1 MGEIMDIRK
10 LFGSNKAKESEG
22 AWVPIGGGI
31 EVKVKRAG
39 QANKEFAAEQ
49 MKMLKPFSKQ
59 IAMNT
64 MDMDVL
70 RQINAKLFA
79 KHIIVDWK
87 GVSEA
92 GKPVKFSKEK
102 FLEYA
107 NEMPDFFSDIFAAA
121 TELQNFQDAE
131 DAEAEKKP
139 VSSTATD

>member
-1 MGEIMDIRK
+1 MDIRK
-10 LFGSNKAKESEG
+10 LFGVNKAKETEG

-70 RQINAKLFA
+70 RQINARLFA
-79 KHIIVDWK
+79 KHVIVDWR
-87 GVSEA
+87 GISED
-92 GKPVKFSKEK
+92 GEVVPFSKEK

-107 NEMPDFFSDIFAAA
+107 NEMPDFFSDVFAAA

-131 DAEAEKKP
+131 DAELEKKP
-139 VSSTATD
+139 VSSTDTD

>member
-1 MGEIMDIRK
+1 MDIRK
-10 LFGSNKAKESEG
+10 LFGVNKAKETEG

-79 KHIIVDWK
+79 KHVIVDWR
-87 GVSEA
+87 GISED
-92 GKPVKFSKEK
+92 GEVVPFSKEK

-107 NEMPDFFSDIFAAA
+107 NEMPDFFSDVFAAA

-131 DAEAEKKP
+131 DADLEKKP
-139 VSSTATD
+139 VSSTDTD

>member
-1 MGEIMDIRK
+1 MDIRK
-10 LFGSNKAKESEG
+10 IFGSNKVKETEG

-79 KHIIVDWK
+79 KHVIVDWR
-87 GVSEA
+87 GISEN
-92 GKPVKFSKEK
+92 GEKVPFSKEK
-102 FLEYA
+102 FIEYA
-107 NEMPDFFSDIFAAA
+107 TEMPDFFSDIFTAA

-131 DAEAEKKP
+131 DADLEKKP
-139 VSSTATD
+139 AISTDTD

>member
-1 MGEIMDIRK
+1 MDIRK
-10 LFGSNKAKESEG
+10 LFGVNKAKESEG

-79 KHIIVDWK
+79 KHIIVDWR
-87 GVSEA
+87 GISEN
-92 GKPVKFSKEK
+92 GENVPFSKEK
-102 FLEYA
+102 FIEYA
-107 NEMPDFFSDIFAAA
+107 TEMPDFFSDIFTAA

-131 DAEAEKKP
+131 DAELEKKP
-139 VSSTATD
+139 ATSTDTD

>member
-1 MGEIMDIRK
+1 MDIRK
-10 LFGSNKAKESEG
+10 LFGSNKAKESDG

-31 EVKVKRAG
+31 EIKVKRAG

-64 MDMDVL
+64 IDMDVL

-79 KHIIVDWK
+79 KHIIVDWR
-87 GVSEA
+87 GVSEG
-92 GKPVKFSKEK
+92 GKSVKFSKEK

-107 NEMPDFFSDIFAAA
+107 NEMPDFFSDVFAAA
-121 TELQNFQDAE
+121 TELQNFQDTE
-131 DAEAEKKP
+131 DADLEKKP

>member
-1 MGEIMDIRK
+1 MDIRK
-10 LFGSNKAKESEG
+10 LFGVNKAKESEG

-79 KHIIVDWK
+79 KHVIVDWR
-87 GVSEA
+87 GISEN
-92 GKPVKFSKEK
+92 GEKVPFSKEK
-102 FLEYA
+102 FIEYA
-107 NEMPDFFSDIFAAA
+107 TEMPDFFSDIFTAA

-131 DAEAEKKP
+131 DAELEKKP
-139 VSSTATD
+139 ATSTDTD

>member
-1 MGEIMDIRK
+1 MDIRK
-10 LFGSNKAKESEG
+10 LFGVNKAKESEG

-64 MDMDVL
+64 MDMDIL

-79 KHIIVDWK
+79 KHIIVDWR
-87 GVSEA
+87 GVSIDGEEI
-92 GKPVKFSKEK
+92 PFTKEK
-102 FLEYA
+102 FLEFA
-107 NEMPDFFSDIFAAA
+107 IEMPDFFADVFAAA

-131 DAEAEKKP
+131 DDELEKKP
-139 VSSTATD
+139 VSSIDTD

>member
-1 MGEIMDIRK
+1 MDIRK
-10 LFGSNKAKESEG
+10 LFGVNKAKESEG

-79 KHIIVDWK
+79 KHVIVDWR
-87 GVSEA
+87 GISEN
-92 GKPVKFSKEK
+92 GEKVPFSKEK
-102 FLEYA
+102 FIEYA
-107 NEMPDFFSDIFAAA
+107 TEMPDFFSDVFTAA

-131 DAEAEKKP
+131 DAELEKKP
-139 VSSTATD
+139 EISTDTD

>member
-1 MGEIMDIRK
+1 MDIRK
-10 LFGSNKAKESEG
+10 LFGVNKAKEAEG
-22 AWVPIGGGI
+22 SWCPIGGGI

-64 MDMDVL
+64 MDMDIL

-79 KHIIVDWK
+79 KHVIVDWR
-87 GVSEA
+87 GVSIDGETI
-92 GKPVKFSKEK
+92 PFTKEK
-102 FLEYA
+102 FIEFA
-107 NEMPDFFSDIFAAA
+107 NEMPDFFSDVFAAA

-131 DAEAEKKP
+131 DADLEKKP

>member
-1 MGEIMDIRK
+1 MDIRK
-10 LFGSNKAKESEG
+10 LFGSNKTKESEG

-79 KHIIVDWK
+79 KHVIVDWR
-87 GVSEA
+87 GISEN
-92 GKPVKFSKEK
+92 GEKVPFSKEK
-102 FLEYA
+102 FIEYA
-107 NEMPDFFSDIFAAA
+107 TEMPDFFSDIFTAA

-131 DAEAEKKP
+131 DAELEKKP
-139 VSSTATD
+139 ATSTDTD

>member
-1 MGEIMDIRK
+1 MDIRK
-10 LFGSNKAKESEG
+10 LFGVNKAKETEG

-64 MDMDVL
+64 MDMDIL

-79 KHIIVDWK
+79 KHVIVDWR
-87 GVSEA
+87 GISED
-92 GKPVKFSKEK
+92 GEVVPFSKEK

-107 NEMPDFFSDIFAAA
+107 NEMPDFFSDVFAAA

-131 DAEAEKKP
+131 DAELEKKP
-139 VSSTATD
+139 VSSTDTD

>member
-1 MGEIMDIRK
+1 MDIRK
-10 LFGSNKAKESEG
+10 LFGVNKAKESEG

-79 KHIIVDWK
+79 KHVIVDWR
-87 GVSEA
+87 GISEN
-92 GKPVKFSKEK
+92 GEKVPFSKEK
-102 FLEYA
+102 FIEYA
-107 NEMPDFFSDIFAAA
+107 TEMPDFFSDVFTAA

-131 DAEAEKKP
+131 DAELEKKP
-139 VSSTATD
+139 ATSTDTD

>member
-1 MGEIMDIRK
+1 MDIRK

-22 AWVPIGGGI
+22 AWCAIGGGI

-64 MDMDVL
+64 MDMDIL

-79 KHIIVDWK
+79 KHIIVDWRN
-87 GVSEA
+87 VSIDGDNIE
-92 GKPVKFSKEK
+92 FSKER
-102 FLEYA
+102 FLEFA
-107 NEMPDFFSDIFAAA
+107 SEMPDFFGDVFAAA

-131 DAEAEKKP
+131 DADLEKKL
-139 VSSTATD
+139 VSITDTD

>member
-1 MGEIMDIRK
+1 MDIRK
-10 LFGSNKAKESEG
+10 LFGSNKTKESEG

-31 EVKVKRAG
+31 EVKVRRAG

-92 GKPVKFSKEK
+92 GKTVKFSKEK

-107 NEMPDFFSDIFAAA
+107 NEMPDFFADVFAAA
-121 TELQNFQDAE
+121 TELQNFQDDE
-131 DAEAEKKP
+131 DAELEKKP
-139 VSSTATD
+139 VSSTDTD

>member
-1 MGEIMDIRK
+1 MDIRK
-10 LFGSNKAKESEG
+10 LFGVNKAKESEG

-64 MDMDVL
+64 MDMDIL

-79 KHIIVDWK
+79 KHVIVDWR
-87 GVSEA
+87 GISEN
-92 GKPVKFSKEK
+92 GETVPFSKEK
-102 FLEYA
+102 FIEYA
-107 NEMPDFFSDIFAAA
+107 TEMPDFFSDIFTAA

-131 DAEAEKKP
+131 DAELEKKP
-139 VSSTATD
+139 ATSTDTD